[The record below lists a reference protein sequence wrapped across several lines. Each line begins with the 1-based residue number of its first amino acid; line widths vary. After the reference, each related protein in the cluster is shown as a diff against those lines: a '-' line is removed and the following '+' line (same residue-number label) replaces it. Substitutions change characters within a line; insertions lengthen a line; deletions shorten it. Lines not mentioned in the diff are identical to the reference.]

1 MPPENIVRRFKSPK
15 YVFGPSFVCCCTLS
29 NLAVIPNVLVKS
41 TQIAGSTVMKG
52 NYCTGMSEIED
63 FFRIEH
69 YLRIL
74 QACTG
79 IEDFGIA
86 LHHLEEANWVLMV
99 SFLRNP

>member
-1 MPPENIVRRFKSPK
+1 M
-15 YVFGPSFVCCCTLS
+15 L
-29 NLAVIPNVLVKS
+29 KS

-86 LHHLEEANWVLMV
+86 LHHLEEANWILMV
-99 SFLRNP
+99 SFLKVVSKLILRSHLIFLSFKNKGGCVFVMLAIHRMQ